1 MQVSVNWLCA
11 IFAFSIAATAQTTGQ
26 PPASNPQLQTG
37 SARAQSVPSSGV
49 TLITGTQLVIV
60 DVVVQDSSGHP
71 IHDLK
76 SSDFHVEEAKK
87 PQLIKAFEERSAATP
102 SLIKAEPKLTLP
114 AGTFTDYLP
123 VTPDSTLNVLLLDT
137 LNTPM
142 NAQSYVRDQLKQYVK
157 HANPA
162 TRIAIFGLT
171 TRLVLLQG
179 FTSDPDI
186 LKAVVERRLLP
197 RASALL
203 DNPSGSNADANVLSD
218 NMANAGASA
227 SVVASMQQF
236 EAQNSSFQT
245 QLRTR
250 YTLEAFQQLGRYLS
264 AFPGRKNLIWFSGS
278 FPLAIFGSPNLID
291 PFAVQADFS
300 GQLRDTTNLLDRARV
315 AVYPIDARGL
325 ETAPMYDPARAGS
338 NYIMSPG
345 KMGDELN
352 AFGQAN
358 MQEHMTMNQ
367 IADDTGGHAFYNT
380 NGLADAV
387 AKSIEAGA
395 NYYTLAY
402 SPANRD
408 SKGEYRNIRVQ
419 LNGDLAARGLRLSYR
434 RGYYAADPKSR
445 KGSSTLI
452 AAAAAKAATP
462 DSTATPNE
470 AATADKAAPI
480 TTTSSNAYAKVA
492 MQRGAPA
499 PSEILFKVRIL
510 PDSTATEDTVAP
522 HNVVN
527 PSTRG
532 PFRRYNVDFGAVAS
546 DLMLTPQPNGTRSGA
561 VEFVAYVYDADGK
574 LLNIEG
580 RTVTMNLTPE
590 TYARLTRS
598 GLGFHLQVSAPAKSD
613 SFIRLAVHD
622 VSSGH
627 MGVVEVATSV
637 ISHLPPSPLAAPLPA
652 KSTPSPSSS
661 PATPTPKA
669 PPTP

>member
-1 MQVSVNWLCA
+1 MRSAPLWFCTILAVSL
-11 IFAFSIAATAQTTGQ
+11 SAASQAPQTS
-26 PPASNPQLQTG
+26 PPPQTQKDSPQT
-37 SARAQSVPSSGV
+37 QSVPSSGV

-462 DSTATPNE
+462 DSTATPDE